1 MNFSAFF
8 TIKKGAQILEFY
20 TEKVN
25 KRRKIFFAN
34 KSKNDISKILWSFQ
48 TFWFSQRRK
57 NVNEEQTSKH
67 YKPDRLSELELR
79 DLENLK
85 QPATL
90 LIKNMRTI
98 YIISFFFR

>member
-1 MNFSAFF
+1 MDFSAFF

-25 KRRKIFFAN
+25 KSKKFFTN
-34 KSKNDISKILWSFQ
+34 KSKNDISKILWSFK

-57 NVNEEQTSKH
+57 NVNEEKNSKH

-79 DLENLK
+79 DLENSK
-85 QPATL
+85 QPPTL